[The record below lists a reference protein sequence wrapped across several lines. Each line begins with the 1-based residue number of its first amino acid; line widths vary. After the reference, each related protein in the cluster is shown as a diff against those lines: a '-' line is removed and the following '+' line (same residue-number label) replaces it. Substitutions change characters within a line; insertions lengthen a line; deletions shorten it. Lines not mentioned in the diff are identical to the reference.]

1 MIHLK
6 NANYL
11 PPMYVIFKLFFK
23 RWIALRMTPN
33 RKMRNPMQWMD
44 LDFKNIPRSYLFKPL
59 ATSLAIWEASLMIKV
74 EQFIVCRVN
83 CQECLR
89 CRDRVKW
96 GQSLTSSHYHSAPH
110 WAGALPG
117 GWHRCAPI
125 RRPRGLTW
133 RDHYRHAIAIKRS
146 NHLFPSITIPTDNG
160 WWLLLGSD
168 CLNQSWD
175 CHTINSEA
183 NRAVKV
189 LALARCRWL
198 GSIQMVEAAPV
209 WPRCAIGGSTCNL
222 RSGRQ
227 TKQNR
232 HRLCPS
238 LVQMV

>member
-1 MIHLK
+1 
-6 NANYL
+6 
-11 PPMYVIFKLFFK
+11 
-23 RWIALRMTPN
+23 
-33 RKMRNPMQWMD
+33 
-44 LDFKNIPRSYLFKPL
+44 
-59 ATSLAIWEASLMIKV
+59 MIKV

-110 WAGALPG
+110 WAGAWCLVADIGALPLEGPGAWHG
-117 GWHRCAPI
+117 GTTTGMPLLLNAPI
-125 RRPRGLTW
+125 TCFLPLPFQLTM
-133 RDHYRHAIAIKRS
+133 DDDS
-146 NHLFPSITIPTDNG
+146 C
-160 WWLLLGSD
+160 LGSD
-168 CLNQSWD
+168 CLNQRWD

-183 NRAVKV
+183 NRAVKL
-189 LALARCRWL
+189 LAVARCRWL

-209 WPRCAIGGSTCNL
+209 WPRCAIGGLTCNL
-222 RSGRQ
+222 QSGRQ